1 MNFVPRPYQHEC
13 VVRIFQEFIE
23 HDTTLVCCPTGTGK
37 TCIFAELIRRIHPQ
51 RAMVLAHRSELIY
64 QAKEKIE
71 AIAGVE
77 CSIEMANMMAGTT
90 LFNQSPVVVSTVQ
103 TQKSGPKG
111 KERMRQFNPM
121 DFGLLILDEAHHAAA
136 KSYRQIIS
144 HYRQNPN
151 LKVLGVTATPDRTD
165 ELALG
170 EIFET
175 VAFDY
180 EIIDAIHDG
189 YLVPIDQQFVTVH
202 DLDFSAVRTT
212 AGDLNGADLAAL
224 MEQEKNMQA
233 VAAATIQISGD
244 KRTLVFTASVL
255 QAETLSNILNRHR
268 SGMAGWVCGK
278 TNERDRRRLLDDFG
292 SGKTQIVVNCGV
304 LTEGY
309 DNPAVEIVVM
319 ARPTKSRSL
328 YSQMV
333 GRGTRSL
340 PGVIDPFETAEE
352 RKGAIAASGKPSL
365 LVVDFV
371 GNSGRHK
378 LMTSADILG
387 GKSSDEAIALA
398 VEKAKESGGRKQ
410 MSKMLDEAESELLDA
425 RLKAAEKARLENEA
439 RKARLV
445 ASANYKMSKVDPF
458 DRYQVRYQAA
468 NNWDKENGRNF
479 SEKQRVILRNC
490 GVDPDAISYSCG
502 KKMIG
507 AYFTQPTPK
516 QIVCLNK
523 NGRYREGMTREEANS
538 AMDNLAKEKGWH

>member
-1 MNFVPRPYQHEC
+1 MKLREYQEGSIKGIFHAFVQY
-13 VVRIFQEFIE
+13 
-23 HDTTLVCCPTGTGK
+23 DSTLLVLPTGCGK
-37 TCIFAELIRRIHPQ
+37 TVVFAELIRRVQPQ
-51 RAMVLAHRSELIY
+51 RVMVLAHRQELIS
-64 QAKEKIE
+64 QAREKIE

-77 CSIEMANMMAGTT
+77 CEIEMADMTAMTSMFGMT
-90 LFNQSPVVVSTVQ
+90 PVVVSTVQ
-103 TQKSGPKG
+103 TQISGG
-111 KERMRQFNPM
+111 TGTERMRRFDPM
-121 DFGLLILDEAHHAAA
+121 EFGLLIIDEAHHAASS
-136 KSYRQIIS
+136 SYRRIIE

-165 ELALG
+165 EIALG
-170 EIFET
+170 EIFES

-180 EIIDAIHDG
+180 EIIDAIHGG
-189 YLVPIDQQFVTVH
+189 YLVPIDQQFVTVS
-202 DLDFSAVRTT
+202 DLDFSRVRTT

-224 MEQEKNMQA
+224 MEQEKNMQE
-233 VAAATIQISGD
+233 VAAASIQIIGD
-244 KRTLVFTASVL
+244 KRTIVFTASVK
-255 QAETLSNILNRHR
+255 QAETLSNIFNRHR
-268 SGMAGWVCGK
+268 QGMAGWVSGK
-278 TNERDRRRLLDDFG
+278 TNKEQRRQLLEDF
-292 SGKTQIVVNCGV
+292 KTDKIQVVVNCGV

-309 DNPAVEIVVM
+309 DNPGVKVIIM

-340 PGVIDPFETAEE
+340 SGLIDGIVTADE
-352 RKGAIAASGKPSL
+352 RKAAIAGSAKPSV

-387 GKSSDEAIALA
+387 GKSSEEAIALA

-410 MSKMLDEAESELLDA
+410 MSKLLDEAEIELQNA
-425 RLKAAEKARLENEA
+425 RLQAAEKARLENEA

-445 ASANYKMSKVDPF
+445 AKANYTMSKVDPF
-458 DRYQVRYQAA
+458 DRYQVRFQAA

-479 SEKQRVILRNC
+479 SEKQRNILRNC
-490 GVDPDAISYSCG
+490 GVDPDSVSFSCG
-502 KKMIG
+502 KQMIG

-516 QIVCLNK
+516 QIVCLSK

-538 AMDNLAKEKGWH
+538 AMDKLAKEKGWN